1 MESGY
6 TRAREKDAEA
16 RAKLK
21 PLEPGERPVPVLIA
35 ALIAAAI
42 AAANIVLFALGTEV
56 GGDEPSPFGVIAF
69 SGLMLAAAAGMWR
82 GRYWAV
88 LGFQALLAV
97 SIMVACLSL
106 ATASN
111 WAAVALC
118 VGIIVPGGFL
128 FWKLIR
134 AMARLQ
140 MPERPTS

>member
-1 MESGY
+1 MEAGP
-6 TRAREKDAEA
+6 TRARDKDAEA
-16 RAKLK
+16 RAKLE
-21 PLEPGERPVPVLIA
+21 PLKAGERPGAVIIA
-35 ALIAAAI
+35 AVIAAAI
-42 AAANIVLFALGTEV
+42 AAANLVLFALGTEV
-56 GGDEPSPFGVIAF
+56 GGEEPSPFGVIAF
-69 SGLMLAAAAGMWR
+69 SVLMLAAAVGMWR
-82 GRYWAV
+82 ARYWAV

-111 WAAVALC
+111 WSAVALC
-118 VGIIVPGGFL
+118 VGIILPGGFL